1 MKVLTILG
9 SPFQPFSFTWMFDPE
24 GLQSNPTFKTK
35 YIIYVVIQTVFNLF
49 CRKSKASQKTKGK
62 KEKEKE
68 KERVPTPSGD
78 KQQKRGHTAQSSGR
92 GEVKHVES
100 T

>member
-1 MKVLTILG
+1 MKMLTILG
-9 SPFQPFSFTWMFDPE
+9 SPFERFSFMWIFDPE
-24 GLQSNPTFKTK
+24 GLQSNPTFRTE

-49 CRKSKASQKTKGK
+49 YRKNKQTKAKGK

-78 KQQKRGHTAQSSGR
+78 KQQKRGHAAQSSGR
-92 GEVKHVES
+92 GEVKHVDS